1 MKVAESKAEIFIM
14 ALESLSNTEKKAVI
28 THILEDETL
37 REDILDL
44 ALMRERR
51 KETPIPFH

>member
-28 THILEDETL
+28 THIL
-37 REDILDL
+37 
-44 ALMRERR
+44 
-51 KETPIPFH
+51 